1 MIDRLKY
8 FAYGSNL
15 HPERL
20 LQRVPSARVIGP
32 AVVEGYRLAFNKRG
46 ADDSGKCNVMLAG
59 AGARVHGALF
69 HIDAEEKASLD
80 RVEGGYEV
88 HQISV
93 VSGGESHQA
102 FSYIAHPQNLDD
114 ELQPYDWYHALVISG
129 GRYHDL
135 PAAYLEQ
142 IAAHPV
148 QADADPQRAN
158 RHAALLQRM
167 AGNPRPD

>member
-1 MIDRLKY
+1 MINRLKY

-20 LQRVPSARVIGP
+20 LQRVPSAQVIGP

-46 ADDSGKCNVMLAG
+46 ADNSAKCNVMLAG
-59 AGARVHGALF
+59 EGARVHGALF

-80 RVEGGYEV
+80 RAEGGYEV
-88 HQISV
+88 RHISV
-93 VSGGESHQA
+93 ISGGESHQA

-114 ELQPYDWYHALVISG
+114 ELHPYDWYHALVISG
-129 GRYHDL
+129 GHYHDL

-167 AGNPRPD
+167 ALNPRIA